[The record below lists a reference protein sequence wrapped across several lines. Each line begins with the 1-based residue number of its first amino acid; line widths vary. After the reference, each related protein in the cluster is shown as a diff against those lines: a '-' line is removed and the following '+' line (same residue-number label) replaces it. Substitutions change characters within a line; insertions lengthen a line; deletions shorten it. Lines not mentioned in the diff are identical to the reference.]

1 MSAVASDVRRAS
13 DVGSESGSYRRT
25 LARPGLQSFL
35 WTQFLGAFND
45 NVCKFVVSMLAV
57 ALAGAAGAAAGVAA
71 GGSTAAGTPPA
82 SGGGSG
88 DLPLVGV
95 VFILPFLLFSGY
107 AGQVADRYN
116 KRTVLIVTKALE
128 IVAMALAVLA
138 LYAHS
143 FNGMLAVLFL
153 LALQASFFSPAKYG
167 IVPEVLPDGELSRAN
182 GLLEMSTFA
191 AIVLGTSL
199 GGFLFAALKDR
210 LPVIGLALL
219 ALAILGSVTSLGIPN
234 GAPPADTRP
243 MRVNPWAGLGT
254 GLARLTGDRTLGLSV
269 LGISY
274 FWFLGALLQMVVIL
288 FGKETLALSDVGVGL
303 LGTSLAVG
311 IGTGS
316 VAAGRLSGEKV
327 ELGLVPLGSI
337 GMGVFSIA
345 LAFTGSSFWLAAVC
359 LAGLGFAAGLF
370 IVPLN
375 ALIQQRPEAREKGQV
390 IATNNL
396 LNTVG
401 ILLASGA
408 VWLLHDYLA
417 IAPARIILVFGLAT
431 LAATS
436 YILMLLPA
444 FFVRFTL
451 WLVTHTLYRIR
462 IAGHEHVPV
471 RGPALL
477 VCNHMSHVDGFL
489 VGACMQRFVR
499 FMVYRPYYDHPVLK
513 PFMRFMHAIP
523 VAGGTRQE
531 MLDSIERARA
541 ELRQG
546 HVVCIF
552 AEGSISRTGG
562 MLPFKRGFERIVA
575 DLDVPIVPV
584 YLDRMWGSI
593 FSFKQGRFFWKWPER
608 LPYPVTVAFGA
619 PLPATK
625 DAAEVRQAVQALGSD
640 VAALRFEQKDVLHRH
655 VMQTAKRRWRRFCT
669 ADSTGK
675 ELTYGHMLIGAL
687 LLSRWIRT
695 RCAGERMV
703 GLVLPASVG
712 GALANV
718 ATMLAGKVP
727 VNVNFTAGRE
737 GMAGALAQC
746 DITTIITSRIFLARA
761 KIDALPG
768 MVFIEDALK
777 AITPA
782 QRVRMAIVAR
792 LLPVRLLA
800 RLYAPEPARAD
811 DLATVIF
818 SSGSTGVPKGVMLS
832 HRNILSNI
840 EGMAQIYWVTGED
853 RVLGVLP
860 FFHSFGFT
868 GTLWFPFVHGF
879 GVVYHP
885 NPMDAGPIGE
895 LVQKYR
901 VTLMITTPTFC
912 NAYLRKCSKEQFA
925 TLRYAVVGAEK
936 LREPLARDFLAK
948 FGLTLLEGYGCTE
961 MAPVVSV
968 NMPDAPYGQRGTKL
982 GTVGHPLPGVVARV
996 VDPETGVPLEPDQ
1009 PGLLLVKGGNRML
1022 GYLNRPDLDREAF
1035 RDGWYVTGDIA
1046 AIDEDGFIRITDRLS
1061 RFSKIAGE
1069 MVPHVKIEE
1078 TISHVLDDQSCAVTS
1093 IPDESKGERLVAF
1106 YTKPGVTPQELWSGL
1121 AGTELPKLWIPKRE
1135 NIHWLEAL
1143 PLLGTGKLNLRELKR
1158 LAEATVA
1165 DATASRGDA
1174 ATERAGTRADD
1185 AGAAANAAGP
1195 AASNNVAAGTANPGD
1210 AAGERA
1216 GALADTDGAHGPRV
1230 VLLGDDRAAG
1240 TGADSKGAGTSHASG
1255 DTTPVPA

>member
-1 MSAVASDVRRAS
+1 MSAGIAVTAVSEETARAN
-13 DVGSESGSYRRT
+13 DTGGSYGQT

-45 NVCKFVVSMLAV
+45 NVCKFVVSMMAV
-57 ALAGAAGAAAGVAA
+57 SLTATAAANA
-71 GGSTAAGTPPA
+71 GGSAP
-82 SGGGSG
+82 GGGG
-88 DLPLVGV
+88 GELPIVGV

-107 AGQVADRYN
+107 AGQITDRFN
-116 KRTVLIVTKALE
+116 KRMVLIVTKALE
-128 IVAMALAVLA
+128 IVAMTLAVAA
-138 LYAHS
+138 LYFHS
-143 FNGMLAVLFL
+143 FEGMLAVLFL
-153 LALQASFFSPAKYG
+153 LALQATFFSPAKYG
-167 IVPEVLPDGELSRAN
+167 IVPEILPDGELSRAN

-191 AIVLGTSL
+191 AIVLGTSI
-199 GGFLFAALKDR
+199 GGFLFAAWKDH
-210 LPVIGLALL
+210 LTLIGCALLGLA
-219 ALAILGSVTSLGIPN
+219 IIGSLTSLGIPL
-234 GAPPADTRP
+234 GAAPEVTQPIRL
-243 MRVNPWAGLGT
+243 NPWAGLGA
-254 GLARLTGDRTLGLSV
+254 GLSRLHRDRTLGLSI

-274 FWFLGALLQMVVIL
+274 FWFLGALLQMGILL
-288 FGKETLALSDVGVGL
+288 FGKETLGLNDVGIGL
-303 LGTSLAVG
+303 LGTFLAVG
-311 IGTGS
+311 IGVGS

-337 GMGVFSIA
+337 GMGLLSIA
-345 LAFTGSSFWLAAVC
+345 LAFTPHAFTLIGFTVPPFWSAGVC
-359 LAGLGFAAGLF
+359 LSFLGFSAGLF

-375 ALIQQRPEAREKGQV
+375 ALMQQRPAAHEKGQV

-401 ILLASGA
+401 ILLASG
-408 VWLLHDYLA
+408 VLWLLHDYLQ
-417 IAPARIILVFGLAT
+417 ITPPRIILAFGLFT
-431 LAATS
+431 LAANV
-436 YILMLLPA
+436 YVLMLLPA

-451 WLVTHTLYRIR
+451 WLLTHTIYRIR
-462 IAGHEHVPV
+462 IVGHEHVPV

-499 FMVYRPYYDHPVLK
+499 FMVYRPYYEHPVLK
-513 PFMRFMHAIP
+513 PLMRFMHAIP

-531 MLDSIERARA
+531 MLESIERARE

-552 AEGSISRTGG
+552 AEGSISRTGA

-584 YLDRMWGSI
+584 YLDRLWGSI

-608 LPYPVTVAFGA
+608 IPYPVTVAFGK
-619 PLPATK
+619 PMPSTMR
-625 DAAEVRQAVQALGSD
+625 AADVRLAVQALGSD
-640 VAALRFEQKDVLHRH
+640 VTALRFEREEPMH
-655 VMQTAKRRWRRFCT
+655 VQVIQTAKRKWRRFCM

-687 LLSRWIRT
+687 LLSRWIRE
-695 RCAGERMV
+695 RCRGEKMV
-703 GLVLPASVG
+703 GLILPASVG
-712 GALANV
+712 GALANL
-718 ATMLAGKVP
+718 ATMIAGKVP

-737 GMAGALAQC
+737 GMAGAIEQC
-746 DITTIITSRIFLARA
+746 EIKTIITSRIFLAKA
-761 KIDALPG
+761 KIDELPG

-777 AITPA
+777 SITSA
-782 QRVRMAIVAR
+782 QRIRMAVIAR
-792 LLPVRLLA
+792 LLPVRLLV
-800 RLYAPEPARAD
+800 RLYTSAPAVTPAPAGAEPTSTHHAID
-811 DLATVIF
+811 SLATVIF

-832 HRNILSNI
+832 HRNILCNI

-868 GTLWFPFVHGF
+868 GTLWFPLVHGF

-895 LVQKYR
+895 LVQKYH

-912 NAYLRKCSKEQFA
+912 NAYMRKCSKEQFA
-925 TLRYAVVGAEK
+925 SLRYAVVGAEK
-936 LREPLARDFLAK
+936 LREPLARDFHEK
-948 FGLTLLEGYGCTE
+948 YGLTLLEGYGCTE

-982 GTVGHPLPGVVARV
+982 GTVGHPLPGVVAKV
-996 VDPETGVPLEPDQ
+996 VDPETGTPLGPDE

-1022 GYLNRPDLDREAF
+1022 GYLKRPELDREAF

-1078 TISHVLDDQSCAVTS
+1078 TISEILDDQTCAVTA

-1106 YTKPGVTPQELWSGL
+1106 YTKKEVSPQEVWAKLCES
-1121 AGTELPKLWIPKRE
+1121 ELPKLWIPKRE
-1135 NIHWLEAL
+1135 NIHCLDAL

-1158 LAEATVA
+1158 LAVEVA
-1165 DATASRGDA
+1165 EGGSPGRSA
-1174 ATERAGTRADD
+1174 APEQKAEVKE
-1185 AGAAANAAGP
+1185 
-1195 AASNNVAAGTANPGD
+1195 NVPIGQ
-1210 AAGERA
+1210 
-1216 GALADTDGAHGPRV
+1216 
-1230 VLLGDDRAAG
+1230 
-1240 TGADSKGAGTSHASG
+1240 
-1255 DTTPVPA
+1255 

>member
-1 MSAVASDVRRAS
+1 MSASMSAGISHSTESWQGSSANDPARAS
-13 DVGSESGSYRRT
+13 RVGHSGGSYGQT
-25 LARPGLQSFL
+25 LARPGIQSFL

-57 ALAGAAGAAAGVAA
+57 SLVVTTATGDANGAA
-71 GGSTAAGTPPA
+71 GGS
-82 SGGGSG
+82 SGGE
-88 DLPLVGV
+88 LPIVGV

-107 AGQVADRYN
+107 AGQVADRFN

-128 IVAMALAVLA
+128 IVAMALAVVA

-143 FNGMLAVLFL
+143 FQGMLVVLFL
-153 LALQASFFSPAKYG
+153 LALQATFFSPAKYG
-167 IVPEVLPDGELSRAN
+167 IVPEILPDGELSRAN

-191 AIVLGTSL
+191 AIVLGTSI
-199 GGFLFAALKDR
+199 GGFLFAAWKEQ
-210 LPVIGLALL
+210 LPLIGCALLGLA
-219 ALAILGSVTSLGIPN
+219 IIGSLTSFGIPQ
-234 GAPPADTRP
+234 GAAPLTTERV
-243 MRVNPWAGLGT
+243 RVNPWAGLGA
-254 GLARLTGDRTLGLSV
+254 GLTRLRHDRTLGLSI
-269 LGISY
+269 LGITY
-274 FWFLGALLQMVVIL
+274 FWFLGALLQMVIIL
-288 FGKETLALSDVGVGL
+288 FGKDTLGLSDVGVGL
-303 LGTSLAVG
+303 LGTFLAVG
-311 IGTGS
+311 IGSGS

-327 ELGLVPLGSI
+327 EFGLVPLGSI
-337 GMGVFSIA
+337 GMGLFSIV
-345 LAFTGSSFWLAAVC
+345 LAFTPHAFTPFGIAAWQLQPFWSAAACLVC
-359 LAGLGFAAGLF
+359 LGFAAGLF

-375 ALIQQRPEAREKGQV
+375 ALIQQRPAAHEKGQV

-408 VWLLHDYLA
+408 LWLLHDYLH
-417 IAPARIILVFGLAT
+417 IAPTRIILAFGLFT
-431 LAATS
+431 LAANI
-436 YILMLLPA
+436 YILTLLPA
-444 FFVRFTL
+444 FFLRFVL
-451 WLVTHTLYRIR
+451 WLVTHTIYRIR
-462 IAGHEHVPV
+462 IVGHEHVPV

-499 FMVYRPYYDHPVLK
+499 FMVYRPYYEHPLMK

-531 MLDSIERARA
+531 MLDSIERARE

-562 MLPFKRGFERIVA
+562 MLPFKRGFERIIA
-575 DLDVPIVPV
+575 GLDVPIVPV
-584 YLDRMWGSI
+584 YLDRLWGSI
-593 FSFKQGRFFWKWPER
+593 FSFKQGRFFWKWPEQI
-608 LPYPVTVAFGA
+608 PYPVTVAFGE
-619 PLPATK
+619 PLPSTTE
-625 DAAEVRQAVQALGSD
+625 AAEVRLSVQELGSD
-640 VAALRFEQKDVLHRH
+640 VTAMRFEREELLHVQ
-655 VMQTAKRRWRRFCT
+655 VMRTAKRKWRRFCM

-675 ELTYGHMLIGAL
+675 ELTYGHALIGSL
-687 LLSRWIRT
+687 LLARWIRA
-695 RCAGERMV
+695 RCRGEQMV
-703 GLVLPASVG
+703 GLILPASVG
-712 GALANV
+712 GALANL
-718 ATMLAGKVP
+718 ATMMAGKVP

-737 GMAGALAQC
+737 GMAGAIEQC
-746 DITTIITSRIFLARA
+746 EIKTIITSRVFLAKA
-761 KIDALPG
+761 KIEELPG
-768 MVFIEDALK
+768 MVFVEDALK
-777 AITPA
+777 SITPA
-782 QRVRMAIVAR
+782 QRIRMAITAR

-800 RLYAPEPARAD
+800 RLYAD
-811 DLATVIF
+811 DATKTPDDRGIDALSTVIF

-901 VTLMITTPTFC
+901 ATLLISTPTFC
-912 NAYLRKCSKEQFA
+912 NAYLRKCTKEEFA

-936 LREPLARDFLAK
+936 LREPLARDFMEK

-968 NMPDAPYGQRGTKL
+968 NMPDAPYGQKGTKI
-982 GTVGHPLPGVVARV
+982 GTVGHPLPGVVAKV
-996 VDPETGVPLEPDQ
+996 VDPEKGTPVGTDE

-1022 GYLNRPDLDREAF
+1022 GYLKRPELDREAF

-1078 TISHVLDDQSCAVTS
+1078 TISRILDDQSCAVTA
-1093 IPDESKGERLVAF
+1093 IPDEAKGERLVAF
-1106 YTKPGVTPQELWSGL
+1106 YTKKEVAPQEVWSKL
-1121 AGTELPKLWIPKRE
+1121 CESELPKLWIPKRE
-1135 NIHWLEAL
+1135 NIHCLEAL

-1158 LAEATVA
+1158 LA
-1165 DATASRGDA
+1165 
-1174 ATERAGTRADD
+1174 TEQ
-1185 AGAAANAAGP
+1185 
-1195 AASNNVAAGTANPGD
+1195 
-1210 AAGERA
+1210 
-1216 GALADTDGAHGPRV
+1216 
-1230 VLLGDDRAAG
+1230 
-1240 TGADSKGAGTSHASG
+1240 
-1255 DTTPVPA
+1255 